1 MSPTKRT
8 KPKSKS
14 PDTKL
19 MKKSILDNLKKT
31 EEENRKSIM
40 ENDPIYV
47 DPKEAN
53 QIEMENMKVRLKEI
67 MQVEIDDI
75 PISQLN
81 HSRIF

>member
-1 MSPTKRT
+1 
-8 KPKSKS
+8 
-14 PDTKL
+14 
-19 MKKSILDNLKKT
+19 
-31 EEENRKSIM
+31 M